1 MESPEA
7 RNGLLPVERELCDRV
22 RWFVRLRW
30 IAGIAVLA
38 SGAALRW
45 GLGWQVSLAVEAVG
59 LFVLLYNVLFQRH
72 IGRLKPETTPQT
84 AWSHLANC
92 QVSADLIAL
101 TALIHLTGGLYSPLL
116 AFAVFHIM
124 IASLLLRRRDVFLQ
138 AGLAIVLVGLMVE
151 AEWHGWLPTETLG
164 GRLPDTAA
172 ARPAGLLLP
181 FMGFVAL
188 LTIAAS
194 LASTIGY
201 ALRDREQQVA
211 QVQENLRQA
220 YQRLEELDRAK
231 THFALM
237 VTHELRSPVA
247 AMQSLLETVRQ
258 GYAGELPEQAQRMI
272 ERAAQRATLLA
283 ELVHQLLD
291 LAREKAALTPER
303 TQPVSVASLLRQVED
318 AYRPQAEVK
327 GVRFLVEVPEESLSV
342 QGDPDELGKL
352 FSNLVSNAVKYT
364 PHGGQTSLRA
374 WQENGWVVME
384 IRDTGIGIPQSEQHR
399 LFTEFFRAS
408 NAKRVVEHGTGLGL
422 AIVKRIVDHHS
433 GDIRFTSEEGKGTTF
448 WVYLPETAKGGDVAI
463 REMGKHG

>member
-1 MESPEA
+1 MESLET

-22 RWFVRLRW
+22 RWFVQLRW
-30 IAGIAVLA
+30 IAGVTVLA
-38 SGAALRW
+38 TGGALRW
-45 GLGWQVSLAVEAVG
+45 GLGWQVPLAVEAVG
-59 LFVLLYNVLFQRH
+59 LSALLYNVLFWWSIRRFEP
-72 IGRLKPETTPQT
+72 GTTPQT
-84 AWSHLANC
+84 AWSHLANS

-151 AEWHGWLPTETLG
+151 AEWNGWLSTETLG

-172 ARPAGLLLP
+172 SRPAGLLLP
-181 FMGFVAL
+181 FLGFVAL
-188 LTIAAS
+188 LTIAAY
-194 LASTIGY
+194 LASTIRY

-211 QVQENLRQA
+211 QVQEDLRQA
-220 YQRLEELDRAK
+220 YKRLEELDRAK

-247 AMQSLLETVRQ
+247 AVQSLLEILRR
-258 GYAGELPEQAQRMI
+258 GYAGELPEQAQQMV
-272 ERAAQRATLLA
+272 ERAVQRATLLA

-291 LAREKAALTPER
+291 LAREKAELTLER
-303 TQPVSVASLLRQVED
+303 AQPVPVESLLRQVED

-327 GVRFLVEVPEESLSV
+327 GVRFLVEVPDEPLSV

-364 PHGGQTSLRA
+364 PNGGQTSLRA
-374 WQENGWVVME
+374 WQEDGRVVME
-384 IRDTGIGIPQSEQHR
+384 VRDTGIGIPQGEQDR

-408 NAKRVVEHGTGLGL
+408 NAKRVAEHGTGLGL
-422 AIVKRIVDHHS
+422 AIVKRIVDHHG
-433 GDIRFTSEEGKGTTF
+433 GDIRFSSEEGKGTTF
-448 WVYLPETAKGGDVAI
+448 WVSLAETAKGGDSVT
-463 REMGKHG
+463 R